1 MQQLNIIATY
11 ETVNETL
18 DWRHCF
24 IHRQKKEFRT
34 IEDVVVL
41 KPSMKSIENGLRNT
55 INSGRQM
62 V

>member
-55 INSGRQM
+55 IN
-62 V
+62 

>member
-18 DWRHCF
+18 DWRHCL

-55 INSGRQM
+55 IN
-62 V
+62 